1 MVDSALSIGEELL
14 SVMLQR
20 EQARRRSV
28 TTSGKKCDG
37 FLPDETSTDMQ
48 AGGMF
53 SAFEGDDSH
62 ICENPPG
69 AMPASGALGIAGRA
83 ESRMGRDAVPG
94 EDEETE
100 SRELPPVLDRTD
112 DLIRQYLREMG
123 SVPLLNREEEMAIA
137 KRIDHGQALV
147 LKTAFRSP
155 VIIKELIAVGGQLRN
170 GARSIKDVVHFD
182 EEKLT
187 SEDREMKVHQ
197 TLQIIANIKRLQG
210 AALHQ
215 ATRLTNTPKTKR
227 RAYLLAWRQL
237 ARTRIKMSRLARSIG
252 LRAHEKSRLI
262 DSLRNEAE
270 RINSGKQ
277 VETWPGGGTGIT
289 PAKASMLCKGRG
301 SCHLRLRGIEQSSE
315 IQLPDMERSLGLI
328 LRGEGESQRAKKE
341 LTKANLRLV
350 VSIAR
355 KYTNR
360 GLDLLD
366 LIQEGNIGLMRA
378 TDKFD
383 WRRGYKFST
392 YATWWIRQAIS
403 RAVADQGRTIRVPT
417 HMSAAIVKQNRTSQ
431 QLVQELG
438 RKPTDEEIAQ
448 RLSVTVEK
456 VRSTE
461 RASYHAVSLETPIGN
476 DGVSALGGIIADKA
490 VVSQSEAA
498 IKLNLKERLADILKT
513 LTVREEAVI
522 RMRFGLND
530 GTERTLE
537 EVGLNFAV
545 SRERIRQIETKALRK
560 LRRHLRS
567 GEFRLFIRNS

>member
-1 MVDSALSIGEELL
+1 MVDSTRSSREELL
-14 SVMLQR
+14 RLMLQR
-20 EQARRRSV
+20 QQARRRSV
-28 TTSGKKCDG
+28 ITSGKECDG
-37 FLPDETSTDMQ
+37 FLPDEMSTGMQ
-48 AGGMF
+48 AGTMF
-53 SAFEGDDSH
+53 SAFEGDDIH
-62 ICENPPG
+62 ICEDPPG
-69 AMPASGALGIAGRA
+69 AMPARGALRIAERA
-83 ESRMGRDAVPG
+83 ESRMGTDAVPG
-94 EDEETE
+94 EDGETE
-100 SRELPPVLDRTD
+100 LRELPGVLDSTD

-123 SVPLLNREEEMAIA
+123 SVPLLNREEEVSIA
-137 KRIDHGQALV
+137 KRIEHGQALV

-155 VIIKELIAVGGQLRN
+155 VIIKELIAVGGQLRQ

-182 EEKLT
+182 EGELT
-187 SEDREMKVHQ
+187 TEERAMKVHQ
-197 TLQIIANIKRLQG
+197 TLQIISDIKWLHG

-262 DSLRNEAE
+262 DRLKNEVE
-270 RINSGKQ
+270 RIHSGKRA
-277 VETWPGGGTGIT
+277 EARFGGDGGVT
-289 PAKASMLCKGRG
+289 PVKASMLCNGRG
-301 SCHLRLRGIEQSSE
+301 LRHLRLRVMEESSE
-315 IQLPDMERSLGLI
+315 IQLQDLERSLALI
-328 LRGEGESQRAKKE
+328 LCGEGESQRAKKE
-341 LTKANLRLV
+341 LTKSNLRLV

-360 GLDLLD
+360 GLDFLD

-403 RAVADQGRTIRVPT
+403 RAVADKGRTIRVPA
-417 HMSAAIVKQNRTSQ
+417 HMSAAIIKQNRTSQ

-438 RKPTDEEIAQ
+438 REPTDEEIAR

-476 DGVSALGGIIADKA
+476 DGDSALGGIIEDKA
-490 VVSQSEAA
+490 IVSQSEAA
-498 IKLNLKERLADILKT
+498 IKLNLKERMADILKT
-513 LTVREEAVI
+513 LTTREEAVI
-522 RMRFGLND
+522 RMRFGLSD
-530 GTERTLE
+530 GTERTLA

-545 SRERIRQIETKALRK
+545 SSERIRQIETRALRK
-560 LRRHLRS
+560 LRQQLRS
-567 GEFRLFIRNS
+567 GEFRLFIQNS